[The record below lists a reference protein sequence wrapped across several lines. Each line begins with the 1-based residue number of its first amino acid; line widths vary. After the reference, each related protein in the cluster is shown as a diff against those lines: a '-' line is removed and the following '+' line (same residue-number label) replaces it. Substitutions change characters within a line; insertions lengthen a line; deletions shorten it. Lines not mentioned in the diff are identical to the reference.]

1 MQFFPPRPEPS
12 SPSAAEQ
19 SFYAYPWQEPENA
32 LPGSSGVGI
41 TLVRTDTTAL
51 RLALEGSYPQGLA
64 LTVRG
69 RLHPDHVPD
78 LSWGPPHPGLL
89 GDLRIGL
96 EWPDG
101 RRCEADD
108 QWGPPFKDERP
119 DGYRLTSQG
128 GGGGGLTYTWK
139 LWLWPL
145 PPPGPVTVHVLWEQR
160 GIPETATAVDLTPYV
175 TSAADATILWP
186 LPDPPEE
193 PSWLLHTPL
202 TSGSG
207 FSKLSIGPEEQPTEP
222 SRDPL

>member
-1 MQFFPPRPEPS
+1 
-12 SPSAAEQ
+12 
-19 SFYAYPWQEPENA
+19 
-32 LPGSSGVGI
+32 
-41 TLVRTDTTAL
+41 
-51 RLALEGSYPQGLA
+51 
-64 LTVRG
+64 
-69 RLHPDHVPD
+69 
-78 LSWGPPHPGLL
+78 
-89 GDLRIGL
+89 
-96 EWPDG
+96 
-101 RRCEADD
+101 
-108 QWGPPFKDERP
+108 
-119 DGYRLTSQG
+119 
-128 GGGGGLTYTWK
+128 

-145 PPPGPVTVHVLWEQR
+145 PPPGRVTVHVLWEQR